1 MNVFLGLNASAE
13 ELGVKRQNCWA
24 FTTNNIDQDG
34 LEYFNMDVD
43 QVTIL
48 LQAKQAKFFF
58 EGFPVKQK
66 KLTEHLVF
74 NWPSLQA
81 LDADVPL
88 IFISFPSVKDP
99 EWTNHPGEHLL
110 SSSLANYT
118 LAKVGKIRQHA
129 PS

>member
-43 QVTIL
+43 QVRRHFLDGFLIKT
-48 LQAKQAKFFF
+48 KTDEMKF
-58 EGFPVKQK
+58 E
-66 KLTEHLVF
+66 
-74 NWPSLQA
+74 LQA

-99 EWTNHPGEHLL
+99 EWNNHPG
-110 SSSLANYT
+110 
-118 LAKVGKIRQHA
+118 
-129 PS
+129 